1 MSLLYNISIFSY
13 LLLIKV
19 SSLFNK
25 KAKNWLEGRKD
36 IFLRMELE
44 VSDANDEQL
53 IWFHCAS
60 LGEFEQ
66 GRPVI
71 EKLKNIFPEKR
82 ILVTFFSPSG
92 YNIRK
97 NYDVADYVFYL
108 PLDTKKNAKR
118 FIEIWNPSVA
128 IFVKYE
134 FWNNYINEL
143 NISKIPI
150 ISISSIFR
158 KKQRFFRSYGGW
170 FKNQLKKIT
179 YFFLQNKESVDLLN
193 SIGITN
199 AIVSG
204 DTRFDRVFEIQQNP
218 KPFPDIENFIQGS
231 IVIVAG
237 STWQKDYDLLVPLV
251 NEKFEGIK
259 YIIAPHEINKDAISQ
274 LQKRISGKSVRLSDT
289 DKTGFPEAQVLIIDE
304 IGILSNVYQ
313 YASVAYVGGGFGKG
327 IHNILEAAVFGMPVF
342 FGPNYKKFEEARE
355 LIKYGGAFAV
365 NNEKE
370 FIGLT
375 YKVLSNYNLLK
386 EISEVAKEYVRL
398 KKGASDK
405 IVTFLQALLNTS
417 KSLARKMQKEIN
429 LN

>member
-1 MSLLYNISIFSY
+1 MNFLYNISIY
-13 LLLIKV
+13 LYFLLIKI
-19 SSLFNK
+19 SALFNK
-25 KAKNWLEGRKD
+25 KAKQWIAGRKD
-36 IFLRMELE
+36 IFLKMELE

-108 PLDTKKNAKR
+108 PLDTRMNAKR
-118 FIEIWNPSVA
+118 FIEIWNPAVA

-143 NISKIPI
+143 NKAKIPI

-170 FKNQLKKIT
+170 FKSQLKKIT
-179 YFFLQNKESVDLLN
+179 YFFVQNKESLDLLN

-218 KPFPDIENFIQGS
+218 KSFPDIEHFIQGS

-237 STWQKDYDLLVPLV
+237 STWQKDYELLAPLV

-259 YIIAPHEINKDAISQ
+259 YIIVPHEINKDAISQ
-274 LQKRISGKSVRLSDT
+274 LQKRISGKSVRLSDN
-289 DKTGFPEAQVLIIDE
+289 DKSGFPEAQVLIIDK

-365 NNEKE
+365 SDEKE
-370 FIGLT
+370 FVGLT
-375 YKVLSNYNLLK
+375 YKVLSNYDLLK
-386 EISEVAKEYVRL
+386 EISEVSKEYVRL

-417 KSLARKMQKEIN
+417 KYLVRKMQKEIN